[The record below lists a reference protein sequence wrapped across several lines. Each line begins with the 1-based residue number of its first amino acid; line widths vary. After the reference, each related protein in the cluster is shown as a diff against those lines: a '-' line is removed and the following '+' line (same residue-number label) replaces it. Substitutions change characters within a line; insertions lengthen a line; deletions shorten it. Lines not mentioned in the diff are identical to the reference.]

1 MIEFNT
7 KEASK
12 PDLDQTTVNA
22 LRFLQGQGICVEDL
36 SRVLVSCYEEESPL
50 EQMMREAVEC
60 ELLGGLHQNP
70 AGHQRT
76 GAISAMEPR
85 PQYMDIQRSDRS
97 IAEAREFAS
106 SVATTR
112 NIFNGNYLIGM

>member
-1 MIEFNT
+1 
-7 KEASK
+7 
-12 PDLDQTTVNA
+12 
-22 LRFLQGQGICVEDL
+22 
-36 SRVLVSCYEEESPL
+36 
-50 EQMMREAVEC
+50 MMREVVER
-60 ELLGGLHQNP
+60 ELLGGLYQNP

-76 GAISAMEPR
+76 GAISA
-85 PQYMDIQRSDRS
+85 MDIQRSDRS